1 MLDRKD
7 WRNILI
13 YGVAYG
19 KLDTL
24 LVLSIFP
31 FLYYQGVMHS
41 NVFKLLTVGEWME
54 TSFTTLPEKAH

>member
-1 MLDRKD
+1 MLNRKD

-41 NVFKLLTVGEWME
+41 NVFKLLTVGE
-54 TSFTTLPEKAH
+54 